1 MTTPASS
8 ITVPTA
14 QGAARWAGAAQSG
27 KVRVEFLVVASVA
40 LGAAGQ
46 LVLKGSLLLLTSHG
60 LGMNLAGGPQ
70 LKCAA
75 GIFFGL
81 CIYAIGTC
89 FWIKAVSRAPIS
101 YLYPLSAGSY
111 ALVAIGGHVL
121 FSEMV
126 HPWRWAGIAV
136 TSVGVALIAA
146 GGERGAV

>member
-1 MTTPASS
+1 MAAAIRARPTRATEGGSSDDRGRSARMTTPASS

-89 FWIKAVSRAPIS
+89 FWIKAVSRAPI
-101 YLYPLSAGSY
+101 
-111 ALVAIGGHVL
+111 
-121 FSEMV
+121 
-126 HPWRWAGIAV
+126 
-136 TSVGVALIAA
+136 
-146 GGERGAV
+146 